1 MGPDALWRDLQGQL
15 FFVVLALTGGLLL
28 PGRTLADRLGL
39 GPGRLGAG
47 RVVLTVLGF
56 LALSNALHGGV
67 VWLGLLEG
75 TTLAEI
81 DRVAREQGPAHPGWV
96 WLALAL
102 APALGEE
109 LLFRGF
115 LQRLLASRWPAALA
129 VLGSAA
135 AFGAAHLDL
144 VHGVA
149 AFVLGSYLG
158 ALTARAG
165 SLRPAILS
173 HAANNSLAVA
183 GSAGLLP
190 EIGTPGTPAQLAL
203 ALALAATCLVLS
215 LWPARLQPASL
226 PADERG
232 IPRGPNEDHSSG
244 SDRR

>member
-1 MGPDALWRDLQGQL
+1 MGPDALVRDLQGQL
-15 FFVVLALTGGLLL
+15 FLVVLALAGGLLL
-28 PGRTLADRLGL
+28 PGGTLANRLGL

-47 RVVLTVLGF
+47 RVALLVLGF

-75 TTLAEI
+75 TTLAEL
-81 DRVAREQGPAHPGWV
+81 DRVAREQGPANPGWV

-102 APALGEE
+102 TPALGEE

-115 LQRLLASRWPAALA
+115 LQRLLATRWPAALA

-135 AFGAAHLDL
+135 VFGAAHLDL

-149 AFVLGSYLG
+149 AFVLGCYLG

-165 SLRPAILS
+165 SLRPAMLS
-173 HAANNSLAVA
+173 HAVNNSLAVA

-190 EIGTPGTPAQLAL
+190 EIGTPGAPAQLTF
-203 ALALAATCLVLS
+203 ALALAAGCLVLG
-215 LWPARLQPASL
+215 LRPARLQPAL
-226 PADERG
+226 PPADERG
-232 IPRGPNEDHSSG
+232 IPRGPNEEHSSG

>member
-1 MGPDALWRDLQGQL
+1 MGPDALVRDLQGQL
-15 FFVVLALTGGLLL
+15 FFVALAVAGGLLL
-28 PGRTLADRLGL
+28 PGGTLADRLGL

-47 RVVLTVLGF
+47 RVVLSVLGF
-56 LALSNALHGGV
+56 LALSHALHGGV

-81 DRVAREQGPAHPGWV
+81 DRVVREQGPAHPGWV

-102 APALGEE
+102 TPALGEE

-115 LQRLLASRWPAALA
+115 LQRLLASRWPAAVA

-135 AFGAAHLDL
+135 VFGAAHLDL

-149 AFVLGSYLG
+149 AFVLGGYLG

-165 SLRPAILS
+165 SLRPAILG
-173 HAANNSLAVA
+173 HAVNNSLAVA

-190 EIGTPGTPAQLAL
+190 EIGTPGAPAQLAL
-203 ALALAATCLVLS
+203 ALALAAGCLVLG
-215 LWPARLQPASL
+215 LRPARLQPASP
-226 PADERG
+226 PADERS
-232 IPRGPNEDHSSG
+232 IPRGPNEDNSSG
-244 SDRR
+244 SGRR